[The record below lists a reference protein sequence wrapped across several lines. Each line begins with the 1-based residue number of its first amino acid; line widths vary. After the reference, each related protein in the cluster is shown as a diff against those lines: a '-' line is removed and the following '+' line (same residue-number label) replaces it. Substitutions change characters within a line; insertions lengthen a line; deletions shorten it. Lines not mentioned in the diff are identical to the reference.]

1 MKKALP
7 IFIILF
13 SLFLLPQKNTAQDY
27 AAALK
32 INTLGISAEAMRS
45 FGPNFNA
52 RLGIAFFSYSAD
64 GGGGTGDDYK
74 YSGALDLFSISALA
88 DYFPW
93 ERGFRVSAGFLINLN
108 KATAEMTPTKTYIV
122 GGDQYTP
129 DKLGTMNATVD
140 FNKIAPYIGIGFG
153 NPTAG
158 DSGLG
163 FTFDIGTV
171 YQGAPSVDLEA
182 TGLISPSASPEQ
194 EALIEDNLNWFKWYP
209 VVSFG
214 LTYKF

>member
-1 MKKALP
+1 MKKLLP
-7 IFIILF
+7 IFVIFFAAAI
-13 SLFLLPQKNTAQDY
+13 LPQKVQSQDF

-32 INTLGISAEAMRS
+32 VNTLGISVEGIRS

-52 RLGIAFFSYSAD
+52 RLGLAFFSYSAD

-74 YSGALDLFSISALA
+74 YSGSLDLFSISALA

-93 ERGFRVSAGFLINLN
+93 ERGFRVTAGLLVNLN
-108 KATAEMTPTKTYIV
+108 KGDAEMIPTKTYTV

-129 DKLGTMNATVD
+129 DKLGVMNAKVD

-158 DSGLG
+158 DRGLG
-163 FTFDIGTV
+163 FTFDIGTI
-171 YQGAPSVDLEA
+171 YQGAPNVDLEA

-194 EALIEDNLNWFKWYP
+194 EQTIEDNLSWFKWYP

>member
-1 MKKALP
+1 MKKLLP
-7 IFIILF
+7 IFIIAF
-13 SLFLLPQKNTAQDY
+13 ACTLLPQKNYGQDY
-27 AAALK
+27 AAAIK
-32 INTLGISAEAMRS
+32 VNTLGISAEGVRS

-74 YSGALDLFSISALA
+74 YAGTLDLFSISALA

-93 ERGFRVSAGFLINLN
+93 ERGFRISAGFLINLN
-108 KATAEMTPTKTYIV
+108 KASAEMTPTKTYTV
-122 GGDQYTP
+122 GGDLYTP
-129 DKLGTMNATVD
+129 DKLGIMNADVD
-140 FNKIAPYIGIGFG
+140 FNKVAPYIGIGFG

-158 DSGLG
+158 DKGLG
-163 FTFDIGTV
+163 FTFDIGTI
-171 YQGAPSVDLEA
+171 YQGSPNVDLSA
-182 TGLISPSASPEQ
+182 TGLIAPSASPEQ
-194 EALIEDNLNWFKWYP
+194 EATIEDNLSWFKWYP